1 MHAAIMQMPVMP
13 DATARPPSFR
23 RDACICALLAI
34 VTLALYW
41 PVAGFE
47 FNNYDDAQYIT
58 QNPQVQSGLTA
69 QNIRWAFT
77 TGHASNWH
85 PLTWL
90 SHMLDCQL
98 FGPDA
103 GGPHLVNA
111 LFHAANT
118 LLLFGLLRRLT
129 GSAWRSAFVAALFA
143 LHPMHVESVA
153 WVAERKDVLS
163 AFFGLLTLWVWC
175 SYVRAPS
182 RPRYALALFL
192 FALGLMS
199 KPMLVTLPLLM
210 LLLDFW
216 PLRRAQTDKPLHG
229 FAPLVV
235 EKLPFFALALVSC
248 VITFLVQKAGG
259 AVMQADMVSPGKR
272 VANALVSYVR
282 YLGKLLWPQNMAVV
296 YPYPAHIPAWQ
307 IAGAALLLVA
317 ITIVAIRSASHR
329 PWLIVGWLW
338 FVISLVPVI
347 GLVQVGVQSMA
358 DRYTYLPAIG
368 FFLMITW
375 TAADG
380 VVNWPAAKPVLA
392 TAAGVVLAACF
403 VVSSHQ
409 LQYWRN
415 SFALFTHALEVNPNN
430 AVAHCNLGQAFA
442 AAGKSAEAREHYARA
457 LEIDP
462 SYVSAMVRMSSYY
475 NLHGNYDQA
484 IDCLE
489 PALQVRPDD
498 PQLHYN
504 LALALSG
511 KGKTGLAVA
520 EYRATLALDPRH
532 DKALVNLGATLAGQG
547 DLTNAITLYR
557 RAIEIAPQNPYA
569 HNALGG
575 ALESLN
581 HPDAA
586 ATEYSNTVA
595 LQPDFLVAR
604 NNLTDILAHQGKWDA
619 ALAQYSEILRL
630 NPHLAEA
637 HAGMGIIL
645 AQTGNYAGAI
655 EHYRAALQLNPG
667 LVTVQKY
674 LAWLLATAPDAALR
688 NGPEAVQLATV
699 TTRAAPD
706 DPTAWDALA
715 AAQAESGNF
724 TNAVAAAS
732 RGIELA
738 SASQETNLAARFE
751 GRLKRSTRPVEAL
764 PRQPAPRTG

>member
-1 MHAAIMQMPVMP
+1 MHAAIMQMPDMP
-13 DATARPPSFR
+13 DSAARSPGFR
-23 RDACICALLAI
+23 RDACICVLLAL

-41 PVAGFE
+41 PVNGFQ

-69 QNIRWAFT
+69 ENIRWAFT

-90 SHMLDCQL
+90 SHMLDCQI
-98 FGPDA
+98 FGLNA
-103 GGPHLVNA
+103 GGHHLVNL
-111 LFHAANT
+111 LFHVANT
-118 LLLFGLLRRLT
+118 LLLFGLLRRMT
-129 GSAWRSAFVAALFA
+129 DVTWPSAFVAALFA

-175 SYVRAPS
+175 YYIRAPS
-182 RPRYALALFL
+182 WRRYTLALLL

-199 KPMLVTLPLLM
+199 KPMLVTLPVLM

-216 PLRRAQTDKPLHG
+216 PLQRAQRNKPLSG
-229 FAPLVV
+229 LGSLAT
-235 EKLPFFALALVSC
+235 EKLPFFALAFVSC

-259 AVMQADMVSPGKR
+259 AVVQADMIPPGKR
-272 VANALVSYVR
+272 LANALVSYVR
-282 YLGKLLWPQNMAVV
+282 YLAKLFWPQNMAVV

-307 IAGAALLLVA
+307 VAGAALLLAA
-317 ITIVAIRSASHR
+317 ITIVAVRSAPRR

-338 FVISLVPVI
+338 FLISLLPVI
-347 GLVQVGVQSMA
+347 GIVQVGVQSIA

-375 TAADG
+375 TAAEFLAA
-380 VVNWPAAKPVLA
+380 WPSAKPVLI
-392 TAAGVVLAACF
+392 TAAGAVLAACF
-403 VVSSHQ
+403 VLSSHQ
-409 LQYWRN
+409 LQYWHD
-415 SFALFTHALEVNPNN
+415 SVSLFTRALEVDPNN
-430 AVAHCNLGQAFA
+430 PVAHCNLGQAFA
-442 AAGKSAEAREHYARA
+442 AAGQTAEAREHYARA

-462 SYVSAMVRMSSYY
+462 TYVSAMLRMSSYD

-484 IDCLE
+484 VACLE
-489 PALQVRPDD
+489 PALKVRPDD

-511 KGKTGLAVA
+511 QGKTDQAVA
-520 EYRATLALDPRH
+520 EYRATLALNPRH
-532 DKALVNLGATLAGQG
+532 DKALVNLGATLARQG
-547 DLTNAITLYR
+547 DLTNAVALYR
-557 RAIEIAPQNPYA
+557 RAIEIAPDNSYA

-575 ALESLN
+575 ALESLDI
-581 HPDAA
+581 PDAA
-586 ATEYSNTVA
+586 ATEYSNAVA

-604 NNLTDILAHQGKWDA
+604 NNLAGVLARQGKWDA

-630 NPHLAEA
+630 NPNLADA

-645 AQTGNYAGAI
+645 AQTGDYPGAI

-667 LVTVQKY
+667 LVAIQKY

-688 NGPEAVQLATV
+688 NGPQAVQFAT
-699 TTRAAPD
+699 TATQAAPD

-715 AAQAESGNF
+715 AAQAEAGDF
-724 TNAVAAAS
+724 TNAIGSGTKA
-732 RGIELA
+732 IDLA
-738 SASQETNLAARFE
+738 NASQQTNMAARFE
-751 GRLKRSTRPVEAL
+751 TRLKLYQAG
-764 PRQPAPRTG
+764 QPFHAPPPAAPH

>member
-1 MHAAIMQMPVMP
+1 MHSAIMQMPVMP
-13 DATARPPSFR
+13 DAAARPTSFR
-23 RDACICALLAI
+23 GDACICVLLAV

-58 QNPQVQSGLTA
+58 QNPRVQSGLTA

-98 FGPDA
+98 FGLNS

-111 LFHAANT
+111 LFHIANT

-129 GSAWRSAFVAALFA
+129 GAVWRSAFVAALFA

-163 AFFGLLTLWVWC
+163 AFFGLLTLLVWC
-175 SYVRAPS
+175 SYVRTPFW
-182 RPRYALALFL
+182 PRYALALFL
-192 FALGLMS
+192 FTLGLMS

-229 FAPLVV
+229 FVPLVI

-259 AVMQADMVSPGKR
+259 AVMRGDMISPGKR
-272 VANALVSYVR
+272 VANAVVSYVR

-296 YPYPAHIPAWQ
+296 YPYPAHIPGWQ
-307 IAGAALLLVA
+307 IAGAALLLAA
-317 ITIVAIRSASHR
+317 ITIVAVCSAPR
-329 PWLIVGWLW
+329 WPWLIVGWLW

-368 FFLMITW
+368 FFLMLTW
-375 TAADG
+375 TTAEAFAA
-380 VVNWPAAKPVLA
+380 WPFAKPVLA
-392 TAAGVVLAACF
+392 AIAAAVLAACF

-409 LQYWRN
+409 LQYWRT
-415 SFALFTHALEVNPNN
+415 SFALFSHALELNPNN

-442 AAGKSAEAREHYARA
+442 AVGKPAEARAHYARA

-462 SYVSAMVRMSSYY
+462 SYISAMVRMSSYY
-475 NLHGNYDQA
+475 NLHGNYSLA
-484 IDCLE
+484 VDCLE

-511 KGKTGLAVA
+511 EGKTDRAVA

-532 DKALVNLGATLAGQG
+532 DKALVNLGATLAQQG
-547 DLTNAITLYR
+547 GLTNAITLYQ

-581 HPDAA
+581 NPDAA
-586 ATEYSNTVA
+586 ITEYSKAVA

-604 NNLTDILAHQGKWDA
+604 NNLAGLLAHQGKWDA

-630 NPHLAEA
+630 NPNLADA
-637 HAGMGIIL
+637 HAGMGTIL
-645 AQTGNYAGAI
+645 AQAGDYSGAI
-655 EHYRAALQLNPG
+655 EHYRAALQLDPG

-688 NGPEAVQLATV
+688 NGPEAVQLAT
-699 TTRAAPD
+699 TATRAAPD

-724 TNAVAAAS
+724 TDAVTSANK
-732 RGIELA
+732 GIELA
-738 SASQETNLAARFE
+738 NASQQTNQAARFE
-751 GRLKRSTRPVEAL
+751 GRLKFYQAGQPFHA
-764 PRQPAPRTG
+764 PAPAATH